1 MRALALKHQLITRVA
16 KWTAVAAIAAAALWL
31 VGREGGRWVTGF
43 AGWVEGLGALGPLA
57 FVAGYTAATVA
68 LIPGS
73 VLTLAAGALFG
84 IVWGTVYSLAGATLG
99 ATAAFLVSRHLARER
114 VERRLGRD
122 PRVERIDRA
131 IGREGLRIVFLLRL
145 SPALPFVLLNYALGL
160 TRVSLRDYLVASAG
174 MIPGTLLY
182 VYNGRLI
189 GEIATLG
196 SGAAPARGPGY
207 YLVLLLGLLATLAV
221 TVWVTR
227 LARRALEEET
237 DEPAVTRTG

>member
-1 MRALALKHQLITRVA
+1 LKRQRITRVL
-16 KWTAVAAIAAAALWL
+16 KWAAVAAVAAAALWL
-31 VGREGGRWVTGF
+31 LGREAGGWVTAF
-43 AGWVEGLGALGPLA
+43 ADWVEGLGALGPLG
-57 FVAGYTAATVA
+57 FVAGYAIATVA

-84 IVWGTVYSLAGATLG
+84 ILWGTLLALTGATLG

-122 PRVERIDRA
+122 PRVERIGRA
-131 IGREGLRIVFLLRL
+131 IGREGLRIVVLLRL

-160 TRVSLRDYLVASAG
+160 TRVTLRHYLLASLG
-174 MIPGTLLY
+174 MLPGTLLY

-189 GEIATLG
+189 GEIAMLG
-196 SGAAPARGPGY
+196 SGAAPPRGPGY

-237 DEPAVTRTG
+237 DEPAVTRTD